1 MAELIYPLKL
11 LIMSGTRKPALS
23 PEVKQQ
29 IIWDFHNNHLSY
41 YGLAKKYGISDH
53 TAKRV
58 VTTNPANYRAPAPVV
73 WEPLQTREKLSE
85 YHRLEQLTSDALSIV
100 ELTLQGMLRTLWTHP
115 EKLNPTQLTA
125 FMAAAAPYAVP
136 RMQVRKS
143 IPKEPVR
150 FDRSHPMFRTRLED

>member
-1 MAELIYPLKL
+1 
-11 LIMSGTRKPALS
+11 MSGTRKPALS

-41 YGLAKKYGISDH
+41 YALGKKYGISDH

-58 VTTNPANYRAPAPVV
+58 ITSNPADYRAAAPVV

-125 FMAAAAPYAVP
+125 FMAAAAPYAMP
-136 RMQVRKS
+136 RLQVRKS
-143 IPKEPVR
+143 LPEQPKSIKDYA
-150 FDRSHPMFRTRLED
+150 FMFRTHMEE